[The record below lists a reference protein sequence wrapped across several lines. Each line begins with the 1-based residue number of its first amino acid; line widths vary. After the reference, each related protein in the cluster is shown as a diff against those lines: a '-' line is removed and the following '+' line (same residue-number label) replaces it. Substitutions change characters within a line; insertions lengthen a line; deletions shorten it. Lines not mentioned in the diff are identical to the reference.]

1 MSVFRPFG
9 DEMGNVRVKTGNF
22 GDKFLGNNTVSKKKK
37 TEIELQKWLKRNM
50 KQQIYCILEY
60 WWATLIQIKTQE
72 QKVGLN
78 TVNPGLVSTKF
89 PKTRIRSQGPAL
101 NLHWVNSTVFLDKT
115 PLSQFLSAL
124 RSLNGSVMRMP
135 QKPEGRREGGTLPEK
150 AELNNV
156 CACAR
161 LRRGKRILSRLHVWF
176 SVLLLLDVVSLDA
189 SLLQNHLHK
198 LCIPPKYFQTSIV
211 TFKTLKIEKI
221 LQRRQ
226 NVSVLHASPYFPQIS
241 LSFKPGALKPTL
253 LTAYLSNT
261 FRYSALP
268 LGDTTFVA
276 SRMKDVVAPR
286 ILTYN

>member
-9 DEMGNVRVKTGNF
+9 DEMGNVIVKTGNF

-37 TEIELQKWLKRNM
+37 TEIELKKWLKWNV
-50 KQQIYCILEY
+50 KQQICCILEY
-60 WWATLIQIKTQE
+60 WWATLIQIKTE
-72 QKVGLN
+72 GQKVGLN
-78 TVNPGLVSTKF
+78 TVNSGLVLIKF

-101 NLHWVNSTVFLDKT
+101 KLHWVNSTVFLDKT

-124 RSLNGSVMRMP
+124 RSLNGSVLRLP
-135 QKPEGRREGGTLPEK
+135 EKPEGRREGGTLPGK

-189 SLLQNHLHK
+189 SLLQNQLHK
-198 LCIPPKYFQTSIV
+198 LCIPPEYFQTSIV
-211 TFKTLKIEKI
+211 TFKTLKIER
-221 LQRRQ
+221 QQ
-226 NVSVLHASPYFPQIS
+226 NVSVLHACPFFPQIS
-241 LSFKPGALKPTL
+241 LCFKPGALKPTL

-268 LGDTTFVA
+268 LGDTTFVP